1 MIQLITKDKVVSPQ
15 VKENITAALA
25 AIEQANPS
33 IDWEQFKAYL
43 VIRKFYRWP
52 WLKIFPYH
60 RVFLD
65 LVDKSLKTEI
75 NIPAGTM
82 FGEQAWKKKGLG
94 GRPMWCFRC
103 LNMVP
108 KRRWWLWGK
117 IEIKMK
123 GE

>member
-15 VKENITAALA
+15 VKESITAALA
-25 AIEQANPS
+25 AIEQANPQ
-33 IDWEQFKAYL
+33 INWGEFKAYL

-52 WLKIFPYH
+52 GIKIFPYR

-103 LNMVP
+103 LDMVS
-108 KRRWWLWGK
+108 RRKYWLWGK
-117 IEIKMK
+117 VEIKMK